1 MKIDKKKQFFTT
13 LSDINISNFSFFCI
27 NKERKVQETIQ
38 DPLKKQEPFKENQEP
53 LKKIPQNL
61 LIKDCK
67 NHLKKIKKTIKKI
80 PQNLLIKDF
89 KELFIKTL
97 FCN

>member
-1 MKIDKKKQFFTT
+1 MFLKLSLYPIGMKIDIKKQFFTT

-53 LKKIPQNL
+53 FK
-61 LIKDCK
+61 
-67 NHLKKIKKTIKKI
+67 KKI

-89 KELFIKTL
+89 KELFSRHYFVTNTIL
-97 FCN
+97 FVFRLPF

>member
-1 MKIDKKKQFFTT
+1 M
-13 LSDINISNFSFFCI
+13 SISVISVFFCI

-38 DPLKKQEPFKENQEP
+38 APLKIKTPLKKTKNHFLKKLKNPLKKIKNPLKKSPKPFNKRFQEPLKENQES

-61 LIKDCK
+61 SIKG
-67 NHLKKIKKTIKKI
+67 
-80 PQNLLIKDF
+80 F
-89 KELFIKTL
+89 KELFIKIL